1 MTIISAEGKPEEVSA
16 EFRPVETVN
25 PDIALGI
32 TEHMPEGYWCG
43 RFSTLR
49 DRMMMENPQ
58 LSSQEREDVVLRRL
72 QASCASEEA
81 LASFRDFA
89 KKVTVQQAK
98 ERVMEKRRD

>member
-1 MTIISAEGKPEEVSA
+1 
-16 EFRPVETVN
+16 
-25 PDIALGI
+25 
-32 TEHMPEGYWCG
+32 
-43 RFSTLR
+43 
-49 DRMMMENPQ
+49 MMMENPQ

-72 QASCASEEA
+72 QASCASEDA